1 MSGLTQADVTPNAVE
16 EEEQE
21 EQKDQGYQ
29 WGRWLTNPGNEL
41 RFIGKGIQ
49 NLWNDTEKKL
59 LEASNT
65 PGVKSV
71 NYIALPGMPPVPI
84 TEKDDGRVVASSP
97 AAQEIIAGG
106 QEATVDV
113 ALQGISLGQQFYEE
127 ETADLQGREAVQ
139 TDTRDF
145 YPLGLPIPVGALLED
160 SKDGFAEFMGAPKR
174 YELGDGSIFRD
185 ISSNVTS
192 TIITGIGLS
201 KLGLTPGARPTAF
214 TGMRV
219 NPLVSKFKPSDLVQV
234 KGPWGAYWRRN
245 PEWARTA
252 ARWLSF
258 GGLESFGVT
267 LISDQTEAGYA
278 DPGDSQATATLKSL
292 IPNAGTDLG
301 IGSFFLGLTAA
312 AKSASA
318 ASQLPGF
325 LGKKS
330 SIARTRKAAAAAQEV
345 KNARKW
351 TTDNGLQTETPD
363 GAYEFTAQ
371 DPWTTKP
378 VTAEQVKADIDATA
392 KASEG
397 AAPATPREALDQLE
411 GQPRVEIESAWDS
424 GLPEID
430 TIKRALDRIEPIELR
445 QIGQELDSGSSLV
458 ESLSRRLDNVEQGL
472 GEVELGSPVV
482 WPEGGNIP
490 IEAMFMSF
498 DTAQLRAMAKAN
510 PAMAAMLRANGQS
523 PLTASRTQMIQA
535 LVDLQKKGAP
545 IAAPVKAPET
555 AIPPVEADG
564 LKAGILRR
572 AMENGEVRPSATEI
586 PDLPEPP
593 AKDPSDMTVAEQLI
607 EDDRL
612 SGEWTQIDNAK
623 AERNLRETREAD
635 GYYQKSEAEQ
645 AAAGKY
651 DGWDEPS
658 AELEA
663 AGRSLTA
670 KGAQG
675 RDVGAAQQMEGW
687 LNIGRPDNPL
697 IKNTDEAIAI
707 VRRKGKYLD
716 TDRIP
721 GLDIDQAINDRSM
734 GRYTDEVKKVQKA
747 LKDFYGIDDPS
758 APAAA
763 PVPAQQFTLPADVS
777 KSKPRFGMA
786 KLTFASDL
794 DRAAYIIR
802 NKAKASKGEARIIKA
817 LEEQGYD
824 IAEIRARG
832 DEVKTLI
839 QDVIEEQTGSR
850 RAPQSAMELE
860 IPDTDTIRDPDA
872 MMSAGG
878 PQLPPIDPAEAKRM
892 VAALEAFANQRVNN
906 IQAEL
911 RGVAEQIF
919 GKDEIPAFDFNKYPA
934 APQRLPKEWGGDG
947 KKMVSRGGRYQP
959 LRDVIEVNELLNKK
973 LEGSYGLR
981 EVMAHESWHRIQ
993 AGYLTPRQSK
1003 VLNSVFGKQDLNT
1016 LTEFNPYQLMTVQPI
1031 EIQATAFQKFYTM
1044 RENGITRMDQLRDG
1058 ITEMLDQ
1065 QFPKKRGSWKKSLT
1079 VEALSV
1085 IAEGWERIIQFRNR
1099 AMNYIEG
1106 NGFQNVYDI
1115 FNEAYQGRL
1124 TAGRKMESFAQVL
1137 REAERIPDMR
1147 GEEFDQWLKEN
1158 PDFSDKYA
1166 RATVRQ
1172 DYWKLWAGRAN
1183 QTIAKLD
1190 SDIAALKQQAID
1202 GGC

>member
-1 MSGLTQADVTPNAVE
+1 MPGLTQADVTPNAVE

-21 EQKDQGYQ
+21 EQKDEGYQ
-29 WGRWLTNPGNEL
+29 WGRWLKNPGNEL
-41 RFIGKGIQ
+41 RFIGKGVQ
-49 NLWNDTEKKL
+49 NLWNETERKL

-97 AAQEIIAGG
+97 AAQEIMAGA

-145 YPLGLPIPVGALLED
+145 NVGPVPVGALLED

-185 ISSNVTS
+185 ISSNATS
-192 TIITGIGLS
+192 TIYTAVGLS

-219 NPLVSKFKPSDLVQV
+219 NPLVSKFKPSDLIQV
-234 KGPWGAYWRRN
+234 KGPWGAYWRAN
-245 PEWARTA
+245 PEWARTLT
-252 ARWLSF
+252 RWLSF
-258 GGLESFGVT
+258 GGMESFGVT

-278 DPGDSQATATLKSL
+278 DPGDSQATATMKSL

-301 IGSFFLGLTAA
+301 IGSVFLAPPAVAKGANAA
-312 AKSASA
+312 RK
-318 ASQLPGF
+318 LPGF

-345 KNARKW
+345 KDARKW
-351 TTDNGLQTETPD
+351 TTDNGLQTEAPD

-371 DPWTTKP
+371 DPWETGP
-378 VTAEQVKADIDATA
+378 VSAEQVRADIDATA

-397 AAPATPREALDQLE
+397 AAPATPRQALDQLE

-430 TIKRALDRIEPIELR
+430 TIKRALDRLEPIELR
-445 QIGQELDSGSSLV
+445 QIAVELEDGQALV
-458 ESLSRRLDNVEQGL
+458 NALSRRLDNVEQGL
-472 GEVELGSPVV
+472 GEVELGSPVP

-510 PAMAAMLRANGQS
+510 PAMTATLRANGQS

-545 IAAPVKAPET
+545 IAAPLKVPET

-623 AERNLRETREAD
+623 AEQNLRETREAD

-658 AELEA
+658 SELEA

-687 LNIGRPDNPL
+687 LNMGRPDNPL

-716 TDRIP
+716 TDKIP

-734 GRYTDEVKKVQKA
+734 GRYTDEVKKLQKA

-758 APAAA
+758 APAPAA
-763 PVPAQQFTLPADVS
+763 TPAATGQEFVIPKDLS
-777 KSKPRFGMA
+777 KSAPRYSDFR
-786 KLTFASDL
+786 LRFESDL
-794 DRAAYIIR
+794 DRAAYMIR
-802 NKAKASKGEARIIKA
+802 NKAKKSRGEDRMIAA
-817 LEEQGYD
+817 LEEQGFD
-824 IAEIRARG
+824 IDEVRALGEDIKEQIKLAARG
-832 DEVKTLI
+832 YKEVNGQPKI
-839 QDVIEEQTGSR
+839 
-850 RAPQSAMELE
+850 LE
-860 IPDTDTIRDPDA
+860 IPASTADPDA

-892 VAALEAFANQRVNN
+892 AAAMEVFANQRVN
-906 IQAEL
+906 QVQDGL
-911 RGVAEQIF
+911 RDVAEQIF
-919 GKDEIPAFDFNKYPA
+919 GKDQMPAGFDFDAYPKLEIKPRA
-934 APQRLPKEWGGDG
+934 WGGDG
-947 KKMVSRGGRYQP
+947 KEMIGVGGRYTP
-959 LRDVIEVNELLNKK
+959 LDDVIQINNILNTPM
-973 LEGSYGLR
+973 EGSYGLR
-981 EVMAHESWHRIQ
+981 EIMAHESMHRLQ
-993 AGYLTPRQSK
+993 AGYFTPAESK
-1003 VLNSVFGKQDLNT
+1003 ILSNVFGKQDL
-1016 LTEFNPYQLMTVQPI
+1016 EFFSKISMKNPEGIQPI
-1031 EIQATAFQKFYTM
+1031 EIQSVAFQKFYTM
-1044 RENGITRMDQLRDG
+1044 NEQGLTRLDLVRDVITA
-1058 ITEMLDQ
+1058 ELDQ
-1065 QFPKKRGSWKKSLT
+1065 KFPMRRGSWKRKLT
-1079 VEALSV
+1079 IEALSV
-1085 IAEGWERIIQFRNR
+1085 LREGWMRIIGFRNR

-1106 NGFQNVYDI
+1106 NGFRNVYDI
-1115 FNEAYQGRL
+1115 FDDAYQGRL
-1124 TAGRKMESFAQVL
+1124 TANRKMENFKQVL
-1137 REAERIPDMR
+1137 AEADRIPEMNDA
-1147 GEEFDQWLKEN
+1147 EFNQWLKEN
-1158 PDFSDKYA
+1158 PDFSEKYQ
-1166 RATVRQ
+1166 RAAVRK
-1172 DYWKLWAGRAN
+1172 DYWDLWKGKAN
-1183 QTIAKLD
+1183 QSIAKLD

>member
-1 MSGLTQADVTPNAVE
+1 MPGLTQADVTPNAVE
-16 EEEQE
+16 EEQE
-21 EQKDQGYQ
+21 EQKDEGYQ
-29 WGRWLTNPGNEL
+29 WGRWLKNPGNEL
-41 RFIGKGIQ
+41 RFIGKGVQ
-49 NLWNDTEKKL
+49 NLWNDTERRL

-145 YPLGLPIPVGALLED
+145 NVGPVPVGALLED

-192 TIITGIGLS
+192 TIYTAVALG
-201 KLGLTPGARPTAF
+201 KLGLTPGARPNAF

-219 NPLVSKFKPSDLVQV
+219 NPLASKFKPTDLVQV
-234 KGPWGAYWRRN
+234 KGPWGAYWRAN

-258 GGLESFGVT
+258 GGMESFGVT

-292 IPNAGTDLG
+292 IPNAGQELALG
-301 IGSFFLGLTAA
+301 ATFLAPAGA
-312 AKSASA
+312 AKA
-318 ASQLPGF
+318 ANAAKKLP
-325 LGKKS
+325 S
-330 SIARTRKAAAAAQEV
+330 SIARTRKAIAAAQEV

-351 TTDNGLQTETPD
+351 TTDNGLQTEAPD

-371 DPWTTKP
+371 DPWETGP
-378 VTAEQVKADIDATA
+378 VSAERVRSEIDIAA
-392 KASEG
+392 KSSEG
-397 AAPATPREALDQLE
+397 AAPATPRQALDQLE

-445 QIGQELDSGSSLV
+445 QIGEELKSGSSLV

-482 WPEGGNIP
+482 WPSGGNIP
-490 IEAMFMSF
+490 VEMMFMSF
-498 DTAQLRAMAKAN
+498 DTPQLRAMAKAN
-510 PAMAAMLRANGQS
+510 PAMTAMLRANGQS
-523 PLTASRTQMIQA
+523 PLTASRTQMVQA

-623 AERNLRETREAD
+623 AEQNLRETREAD

-658 AELEA
+658 SELEA

-670 KGAQG
+670 RGAQG

-687 LNIGRPDNPL
+687 LNMGRPDNPL

-716 TDRIP
+716 TDKIP
-721 GLDIDQAINDRSM
+721 GLDIDQAISDRSM
-734 GRYTDEVKKVQKA
+734 GRYTDEVKKLQKA

-763 PVPAQQFTLPADVS
+763 PAPAATGQEFVIPKDLS
-777 KSKPRFGMA
+777 KSAPRYSDFQ
-786 KLTFASDL
+786 LRFESDL
-794 DRAAYIIR
+794 DRAAYMIR
-802 NKAKASKGEARIIKA
+802 NKAKKSKGEDRMIAA
-817 LEEQGYD
+817 LEEQGFD
-824 IAEIRARG
+824 VDEIRALG
-832 DEVKTLI
+832 EDIKEQIKQTAKGYKEVNGQPKI
-839 QDVIEEQTGSR
+839 
-850 RAPQSAMELE
+850 LE
-860 IPDTDTIRDPDA
+860 IPASTVDPDA

-878 PQLPPIDPAEAKRM
+878 PELPPIGDAERLRM
-892 VAALEAFANQRVNN
+892 TAALEEMANKRVADLED
-906 IQAEL
+906 QL
-911 RGVAEQIF
+911 RGIADQIF
-919 GKDEIPAFDFNKYPA
+919 GDDFPAMVFREGPGKKQPIPKA
-934 APQRLPKEWGGDG
+934 WGGDG
-947 KKMVSRGGRYQP
+947 KRMSSPGGQYFP
-959 LRDVIEVNELLNKK
+959 LRDVIQVNDLLNKP
-973 LEGSYGLR
+973 LLGDYGLK
-981 EVMAHESWHRIQ
+981 EIVAHESWHRIQ
-993 AGYLTPRQSK
+993 AGYLTPKESK
-1003 VLNSVFGKQDLNT
+1003 VLSNVFGKQDIAV
-1016 LTEFNPYQLMTVQPI
+1016 FSDFHPYHLKTIQPI
-1031 EIQATAFQKFYTM
+1031 ELQAVAFQKFFSM
-1044 RENGITRMDQLRDG
+1044 RETGFTRMDAIREGVVEL
-1058 ITEMLDQ
+1058 LDQ
-1065 QFPKKRGSWKKSLT
+1065 QFPKKRGSWGKTLTAEALT
-1079 VEALSV
+1079 VL
-1085 IAEGWERIIQFRNR
+1085 AEGWERIIQFYKRS
-1099 AMNYIEG
+1099 MNYIEG
-1106 NGFQNVYDI
+1106 NGFKNVYDV
-1115 FNEAYQGRL
+1115 FEDAYQGRL
-1124 TAGRKMESFAQVL
+1124 TANRKMESFAQVL
-1137 REAERIPDMR
+1137 READRIPDMT
-1147 GEEFDQWLKEN
+1147 EAEFDEWLKAN
-1158 PDFSDKYA
+1158 PGFSDKYS
-1166 RATVRQ
+1166 RASVRK
-1172 DYWKLWAGRAN
+1172 DYWDLWRGQAN
-1183 QTIAKLD
+1183 QSIAKLD

>member
-1 MSGLTQADVTPNAVE
+1 MPGLTQADVTPNAVE

-21 EQKDQGYQ
+21 EQKDEGYQ
-29 WGRWLTNPGNEL
+29 WGRWLKNPGNEL
-41 RFIGKGIQ
+41 RFIGKGVQ
-49 NLWNDTEKKL
+49 NLWNDTERKL

-84 TEKDDGRVVASSP
+84 TERDDGRVVASSP
-97 AAQEIIAGG
+97 AAQEILAGA

-145 YPLGLPIPVGALLED
+145 KPLGLPIPVGALLED

-192 TIITGIGLS
+192 TIYTGLALS
-201 KLGLTPGARPTAF
+201 KLGLTPGARPNAF

-219 NPLVSKFKPSDLVQV
+219 NPLASKFKPTDLVQV

-258 GGLESFGVT
+258 GGMESFGVT

-278 DPGDSQATATLKSL
+278 DPGDSQATATMKSL
-292 IPNAGTDLG
+292 IPNAGGDLAMG
-301 IGSFFLGLTAA
+301 TGFLAPAA
-312 AKSASA
+312 VAKSANA
-318 ASQLPGF
+318 ARKLPRLIGEKF
-325 LGKKS
+325 DVPS
-330 SIARTRKAAAAAQEV
+330 SIARTRQAAAVAQEV
-345 KNARKW
+345 KDARKW
-351 TTDNGLQTETPD
+351 TTDNGLQTEAPD

-378 VTAEQVKADIDATA
+378 VSAERVRTEIDLAA

-397 AAPATPREALDQLE
+397 AAPTTPRQALDQLE

-424 GLPEID
+424 ELPEID
-430 TIKRALDRIEPIELR
+430 TIKRALDRLEPIELR
-445 QIGQELDSGSSLV
+445 QIAVELEDGQALV
-458 ESLSRRLDNVEQGL
+458 NALSRRLDNVEQGL
-472 GEVELGSPVV
+472 GEIELGSPVV
-482 WPEGGNIP
+482 WPAGGNIP

-498 DTAQLRAMAKAN
+498 DTPQLRAMAKAN
-510 PAMAAMLRANGQS
+510 PAMTAMLRANGQS
-523 PLTASRTQMIQA
+523 PLTASRTQMIQS

-555 AIPPVEADG
+555 AIPPAEADG

-651 DGWDEPS
+651 DGWDEPAAPEPVGS
-658 AELEA
+658 TVKIDPNANPERWAAQFGSKYGPNKGLLGINEAQWLEA
-663 AGRSLTA
+663 F
-670 KGAQG
+670 
-675 RDVGAAQQMEGW
+675 
-687 LNIGRPDNPL
+687 
-697 IKNTDEAIAI
+697 
-707 VRRKGKYLD
+707 
-716 TDRIP
+716 
-721 GLDIDQAINDRSM
+721 
-734 GRYTDEVKKVQKA
+734 KKRGVP
-747 LKDFYGIDDPS
+747 DFYELAGGQSQWERFSQGYEMPEIEAKLREFVSSDGPPAADSVS
-758 APAAA
+758 APT
-763 PVPAQQFTLPADVS
+763 QQFTLPADVS
-777 KSKPRFGMA
+777 KSAPRFGMA
-786 KLTFASDL
+786 KITFANDL

-860 IPDTDTIRDPDA
+860 IPDTDTIRDSDV

-892 VAALEAFANQRVNN
+892 VAALEEFATARVN
-906 IQAEL
+906 QVQDGL
-911 RGVAEQIF
+911 RDVAEQIF
-919 GKDEIPAFDFNKYPA
+919 GKDQMPAEFDFDAYPKLA
-934 APQRLPKEWGGDG
+934 KKPKAWGGDG
-947 KKMVSRGGRYQP
+947 KEMIEVGGSYTP
-959 LRDVIEVNELLNKK
+959 LDDVIQINNIINTPM
-973 LEGSYGLR
+973 EGSYGLK
-981 EVMAHESWHRIQ
+981 EIMAHESMHRLQ
-993 AGYLTPRQSK
+993 TGYFTPAESK
-1003 VLNSVFGKQDLNT
+1003 MLSNVFGKQDL
-1016 LTEFNPYQLMTVQPI
+1016 EFFSKISMKNSWGIQPI
-1031 EIQATAFQKFYTM
+1031 EIQSVAFQKFYTM
-1044 RENGITRMDQLRDG
+1044 NEQGLTRLDLVRDVITS
-1058 ITEMLDQ
+1058 ELDQ
-1065 QFPKKRGSWKKSLT
+1065 KFPMKRGSWKRKLT
-1079 VEALSV
+1079 IEALSV
-1085 IAEGWERIIQFRNR
+1085 LREGWMRIIGFRNR

-1106 NGFQNVYDI
+1106 NGFRNVYDI
-1115 FNEAYQGRL
+1115 FDDAYQGRL
-1124 TAGRKMESFAQVL
+1124 TANRKMENFTQILA
-1137 REAERIPDMR
+1137 EAERVPQMEDA
-1147 GEEFDQWLKEN
+1147 EFNQWLKEN
-1158 PDFSDKYA
+1158 PDFSEKYA

-1172 DYWKLWAGRAN
+1172 DYWDLWKGKAN
-1183 QTIAKLD
+1183 QSIAKLD